1 MENTYIHIS
10 DIPGESME
18 RNHKEWIPVKTIS
31 WEVTRTLDMDD
42 LGTTQRGYANSS
54 FGKVSV
60 STELSKASP
69 KLMLSVADGTVRKE
83 IQINMCRSG
92 DSAGAGMEP
101 YLIWTLKDVV
111 IDKYDVSGGEEQV
124 GFHAGRKLGPGL
136 SPHRDRVQPGR
147 PEHWR
152 SFQRRFVQLGSYGWR
167 NGLILRSKPKSGP
180 YSKAQIFAF

>member
-1 MENTYIHIS
+1 MENTYCYIN
-10 DIPGESME
+10 DIPGEGTE
-18 RNHKEWIPVKTIS
+18 RNHVDWIPIKTLS

-54 FGKVSV
+54 FGKVSL

-83 IQINMCRSG
+83 IKIEMCRSG

-124 GFHAGRKLGPGL
+124 PEENWDLAYRHIEIEYSQADPNTGALSSAG
-136 SPHRDRVQPGR
+136 
-147 PEHWR
+147 
-152 SFQRRFVQLGSYGWR
+152 SFSWDLMTGEMG
-167 NGLILRSKPKSGP
+167 
-180 YSKAQIFAF
+180 

>member
-1 MENTYIHIS
+1 MENTYINIS

-69 KLMLSVADGTVRKE
+69 KLMLSVADGTVRKLYAESKGRNAIHASDSDENAAIE
-83 IQINMCRSG
+83 I
-92 DSAGAGMEP
+92 
-101 YLIWTLKDVV
+101 
-111 IDKYDVSGGEEQV
+111 
-124 GFHAGRKLGPGL
+124 GFFFSSHERLGL
-136 SPHRDRVQPGR
+136 
-147 PEHWR
+147 
-152 SFQRRFVQLGSYGWR
+152 
-167 NGLILRSKPKSGP
+167 
-180 YSKAQIFAF
+180 